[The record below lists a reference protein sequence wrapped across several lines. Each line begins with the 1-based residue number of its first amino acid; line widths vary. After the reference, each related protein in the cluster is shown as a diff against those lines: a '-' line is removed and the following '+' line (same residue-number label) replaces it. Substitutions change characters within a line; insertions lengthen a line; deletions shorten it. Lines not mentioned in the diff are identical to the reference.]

1 MDFVYWLEALPA
13 ATVGK
18 LYGSQWACQAVLRS
32 LPPLAKQ
39 YVARMLFVETPIPS
53 SKSVDLSNQRKISC
67 THDQC
72 VLTTLSCRD
81 HPAMGHCCSSKQASC
96 SLGEAE
102 ALAAARIYI
111 QVSHQLSCEAS
122 LDPMSRL
129 LEVPALYGLPDDMV
143 CPAALARSSPTACIL
158 SSSSNYKAR

>member
-53 SKSVDLSNQRKISC
+53 GTAGNLSR
-67 THDQC
+67 
-72 VLTTLSCRD
+72 
-81 HPAMGHCCSSKQASC
+81 
-96 SLGEAE
+96 
-102 ALAAARIYI
+102 
-111 QVSHQLSCEAS
+111 
-122 LDPMSRL
+122 
-129 LEVPALYGLPDDMV
+129 
-143 CPAALARSSPTACIL
+143 
-158 SSSSNYKAR
+158 

>member
-53 SKSVDLSNQRKISC
+53 SKPTSSPLSVKGSKKESQYQILLSPHVMQGSFSYGPLL
-67 THDQC
+67 Q
-72 VLTTLSCRD
+72 
-81 HPAMGHCCSSKQASC
+81 QQ
-96 SLGEAE
+96 
-102 ALAAARIYI
+102 ARIL
-111 QVSHQLSCEAS
+111 Q
-122 LDPMSRL
+122 P
-129 LEVPALYGLPDDMV
+129 
-143 CPAALARSSPTACIL
+143 
-158 SSSSNYKAR
+158 